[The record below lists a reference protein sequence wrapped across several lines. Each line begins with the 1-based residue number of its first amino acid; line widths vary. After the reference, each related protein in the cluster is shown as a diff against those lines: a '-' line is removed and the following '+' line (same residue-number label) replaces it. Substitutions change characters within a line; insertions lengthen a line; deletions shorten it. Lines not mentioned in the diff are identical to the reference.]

1 MKKSYILVGLLA
13 VAGAMT
19 SCSDD
24 WDNHYESSAQVSKE
38 SVMQLIQDDPELS
51 TFAQMLEISGYSDLL
66 ASTQTFTV
74 FAPNNDGLKDI
85 DLEDVDAVKR
95 IVLNHI
101 ARFNNSTAA
110 GDGHTVKMYNGK
122 RFAFDGNTFGGVVL
136 DRADIIASNGILHV
150 LDEQIPY
157 SYNFREYI
165 NVHASTSK
173 MAEFLAL
180 YDRREMD
187 LGASR
192 PIGVDANGATVYDSV
207 MYDYNPVLEH
217 GWYGIGDIADE
228 DSLFTMV
235 IPDNAA
241 WDEAYA
247 RIRPFY
253 NVYDKDQ
260 SIADS
265 IGDVQTKLSIVH
277 DLVFRRLIENPATA
291 TDLWTTR
298 GSEIVDPQGFFTGT
312 TREHASNGIMY
323 LTSKLNYD
331 NVATW
336 NRLIEVEGEDQEGRQ
351 AAQASTIYTRSVGSD
366 NIYYDS
372 ISEAR
377 YIEVV
382 STGSTATQPG
392 VTVTI
397 PNVLSTEYDIYVSFV
412 PGTVTDTLNIEK
424 TRLTFTLSYLG
435 ANGRTVNTTFR
446 AQNDAERYVTSP
458 TECKWIKV
466 NNDPVSFPV
475 SNYYDMLWLIDPLH
489 TTNDRVYTTKLLIKT
504 DVNNTEFNRNEMV
517 RRFRIDRVVLVPI
530 KK

>member
-1 MKKSYILVGLLA
+1 MKKSYILIGLLT

-19 SCSDD
+19 SCSED
-24 WDNHYESSAQVSKE
+24 WDNHYEPSDQVAQE
-38 SVMQLIQDDPELS
+38 SVMELIQAEPELS
-51 TFAQMLEISGYSDLL
+51 TFARMLEISGYNDLL
-66 ASTQTFTV
+66 ASSQTFTV
-74 FAPNNDGLKDI
+74 FAPTNDALGDV

-122 RFAFDGNTFGGVVL
+122 RFAFDGTTFGSAELERV
-136 DRADIIASNGILHV
+136 DIIANNGILHV
-150 LDEQIPY
+150 LGDQIPY

-165 NVHASTSK
+165 DVHSSTSK
-173 MAEFLAL
+173 MAEFLKL

-192 PIGVDANGATVYDSV
+192 PIGVDGNGATIYDSV
-207 MYDYNPVLEH
+207 MYDYNPVLQH

-235 IPDNAA
+235 IPDNSA

-247 RIRPFY
+247 RIRPYY
-253 NVYDKDQ
+253 NVYDKNQD
-260 SIADS
+260 IADS
-265 IGDVQTKLSIVH
+265 IGDVQTKLAIVN
-277 DLVFRRLIENPATA
+277 DLVFRRVIENPGAA
-291 TDLWTTR
+291 ADLWTTR
-298 GSEIVDPQGFFTGT
+298 GSEVVDPTEFFAGT
-312 TREHASNGIMY
+312 TQEKASNGVMY
-323 LTSKLNYD
+323 LAPKLNYD

-336 NRLIEVEGEDQEGRQ
+336 NKLLEVEGENQEGRQ
-351 AAQASTIYTRSVGSD
+351 AAQASAIYTRSIGSD

-372 ISEAR
+372 ISESR

-424 TRLTFTLSYLG
+424 TRLTFTLTYMG
-435 ANGRTVNTTFR
+435 ANGRNQNKTFR
-446 AQNDAERYVTSP
+446 DQKGTRYVTSD
-458 TECKWIKV
+458 TEMTWMKV
-466 NNDPVSFPV
+466 NDDPVSFPV
-475 SNYYDMLWLIDPLH
+475 SNFYDMLWLIDPLH
-489 TTNDRVYTTKLLIKT
+489 TQNDRVNTTKLLIKT
-504 DVNNTEFNRNEMV
+504 DVTNAEFNRNEMV
-517 RRFRIDRVVLVPI
+517 RKFRIDRVVLVPI